1 MQRKKKFGWWL
12 KKKEKNSFFRW
23 SRKHFLLKENLN
35 FGSNQYLIIDN
46 SEMFCL
52 LDFFFYAKPD
62 IHVQKLLRILWLR
75 HRWFRKDDLTM
86 SIQLLI
92 LRKIEYQPKYLQ
104 RPTTRLVRQ
113 GTTCPSAQNK
123 PLLQN
128 DKAMLT
134 SSAYTRVSLIFRNWV
149 FSNTLF
155 GNNRRGEY
163 YN

>member
-1 MQRKKKFGWWL
+1 MKFYIFQYCLNEWDFKCKEKKNFGWWL

-62 IHVQKLLRILWLR
+62 IHVQKLLKILWLR
-75 HRWFRKDDLTM
+75 HRWFRKDHLTM

-92 LRKIEYQPKYLQ
+92 LRKIEYQPYVF
-104 RPTTRLVRQ
+104 TE
-113 GTTCPSAQNK
+113 
-123 PLLQN
+123 
-128 DKAMLT
+128 
-134 SSAYTRVSLIFRNWV
+134 AYTATCSTR
-149 FSNTLF
+149 
-155 GNNRRGEY
+155 Y
-163 YN
+163 YTE